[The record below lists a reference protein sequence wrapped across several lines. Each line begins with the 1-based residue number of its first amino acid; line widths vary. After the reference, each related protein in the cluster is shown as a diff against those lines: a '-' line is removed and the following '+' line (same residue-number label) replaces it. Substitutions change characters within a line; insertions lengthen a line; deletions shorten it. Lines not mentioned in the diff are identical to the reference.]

1 MVEKYTC
8 RQIGFVVKTH
18 GIAGEV
24 VVRLFDEFSID
35 DMETEFLF
43 LDLDGGLVPFY
54 LEEAREKKQA
64 DVLVKLEQLNSDE
77 AALKVMD
84 APVYVEKT
92 ETDEAEEVEQDFS
105 AYQLVGYQC
114 QAVGHGAIGEIV
126 AIREISKNPLF
137 EIDNNGQEIL
147 IPIVDHFIAGIDD
160 EKREV
165 VFDLPEGLIDID

>member
-1 MVEKYTC
+1 MIERHSC
-8 RQIGFVVKTH
+8 RQIGVIVKTH

-54 LEEAREKKQA
+54 LEEAREKNKA
-64 DVLVKLEQLNSDE
+64 DVLVKLEQLQNDT
-77 AALKVMD
+77 AALKVID
-84 APVYVEKT
+84 APVYIEKG
-92 ETDEAEEVEQDFS
+92 EEVEEEDVPFS
-105 AYQLVGYQC
+105 AYQLVGYSC
-114 QAVGHGAIGEIV
+114 QAVGYGPIGEIV
-126 AIREISKNPLF
+126 AVRDIAKNPLF
-137 EIDNNGQEIL
+137 EIAYKGEEIL

-165 VFDLPEGLIDID
+165 VFELPEGLIDLK